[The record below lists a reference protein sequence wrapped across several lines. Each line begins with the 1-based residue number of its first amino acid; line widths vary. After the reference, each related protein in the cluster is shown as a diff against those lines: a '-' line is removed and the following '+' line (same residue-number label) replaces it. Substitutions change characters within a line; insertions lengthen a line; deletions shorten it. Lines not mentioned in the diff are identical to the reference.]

1 MTPTD
6 AMTEMN
12 DEDSDES
19 SEDTDTEETREEG
32 TLEGEKKEE
41 VKSAEEKKEE
51 VSEEKKEVNEEKE
64 EEEKKP
70 VEVKSAEEKEEEVS
84 EEKKEE
90 VSEEKKEVKKDQPVV
105 AFNTTYTIN
114 GKTHFITVSRNGAV
128 KELTLEIR
136 KKTGKSKAVIDAN
149 RKGKGISCS
158 FYGEVYAFAMP
169 SGSTYKD
176 LRAILALVFVGVV
189 LYR

>member
-1 MTPTD
+1 MNEESLQSLLSSLRSIPESKPT
-6 AMTEMN
+6 
-12 DEDSDES
+12 
-19 SEDTDTEETREEG
+19 
-32 TLEGEKKEE
+32 
-41 VKSAEEKKEE
+41 VEEKKQSQKGVE
-51 VSEEKKEVNEEKE
+51 VVAVKEKERIVNEVRKEVVKKEAKE
-64 EEEKKP
+64 NQ
-70 VEVKSAEEKEEEVS
+70 SAAI
-84 EEKKEE
+84 
-90 VSEEKKEVKKDQPVV
+90 

-128 KELTLEIR
+128 KELTLEIT

-158 FYGEVYAFAMP
+158 FYGEVYAFSMP

-176 LRAILALVFVGVV
+176 LRTILALVFVGVV

>member
-1 MTPTD
+1 M
-6 AMTEMN
+6 
-12 DEDSDES
+12 
-19 SEDTDTEETREEG
+19 EEKKQSQKG
-32 TLEGEKKEE
+32 VKVVAVKEKERIVNEVKEE
-41 VKSAEEKKEE
+41 VVKKEA
-51 VSEEKKEVNEEKE
+51 KENQ
-64 EEEKKP
+64 
-70 VEVKSAEEKEEEVS
+70 SA
-84 EEKKEE
+84 
-90 VSEEKKEVKKDQPVV
+90 VV

>member
-1 MTPTD
+1 M
-6 AMTEMN
+6 
-12 DEDSDES
+12 
-19 SEDTDTEETREEG
+19 
-32 TLEGEKKEE
+32 
-41 VKSAEEKKEE
+41 EEKKQSQKGVKVIAVKEKERIVNE
-51 VSEEKKEVNEEKE
+51 VKKEV
-64 EEEKKP
+64 
-70 VEVKSAEEKEEEVS
+70 V
-84 EEKKEE
+84 KKEA
-90 VSEEKKEVKKDQPVV
+90 KENQSAVV

-158 FYGEVYAFAMP
+158 FYGEVYAFSMP
-169 SGSTYKD
+169 SRSTYKD

>member
-1 MTPTD
+1 M
-6 AMTEMN
+6 
-12 DEDSDES
+12 
-19 SEDTDTEETREEG
+19 
-32 TLEGEKKEE
+32 K
-41 VKSAEEKKEE
+41 
-51 VSEEKKEVNEEKE
+51 EEKE
-64 EEEKKP
+64 EEKKKL
-70 VEVKSAEEKEEEVS
+70 VEVKSAEEKEEAGRV
-84 EEKKEE
+84 
-90 VSEEKKEVKKDQPVV
+90 KKEVKKNQPVV
-105 AFNTTYTIN
+105 AFSTTYTIN

-128 KELTLEIR
+128 RELTLEIT

-189 LYR
+189 P

>member
-1 MTPTD
+1 M
-6 AMTEMN
+6 
-12 DEDSDES
+12 
-19 SEDTDTEETREEG
+19 SE
-32 TLEGEKKEE
+32 EKKEVVSE
-41 VKSAEEKKEE
+41 EKEEEASEEKKEE
-51 VSEEKKEVNEEKE
+51 VSEEKEEEVNEEKE

-70 VEVKSAEEKEEEVS
+70 VEVKSAEEKKEVVSEEKKEEVNEEKEEEVNEEKEEEVS
-84 EEKKEE
+84 EEKKEMR
-90 VSEEKKEVKKDQPVV
+90 KNQPAV